1 MNPRLLSALTVGMVL
16 GAGGTVATRDGSIA
30 GAINGADVE
39 LHEGRVQFLAD
50 GGCSTYVVAR
60 HTPDGGVV
68 ATHRA
73 REYPLSAAVCVNMK
87 SRCVAMD
94 AGCHEV
100 RAQFLAD
107 AGCSLYSV
115 SVMGEQS
122 PEVGMGNG
130 FCDAAKTRA
139 AKAAMRDF
147 EKSSED
153 P

>member
-1 MNPRLLSALTVGMVL
+1 MDRRIAMALTVGMVL

-60 HTPDGGVV
+60 HVPDSGV
-68 ATHRA
+68 AAIHRA
-73 REYPLSAAVCVNMK
+73 REYPLAAAVCANFK
-87 SRCVAMD
+87 GRCALD
-94 AGCHEV
+94 GGCHEV

-115 SVMGEQS
+115 GVRGGQS
-122 PEVGMGNG
+122 PEVGMANG